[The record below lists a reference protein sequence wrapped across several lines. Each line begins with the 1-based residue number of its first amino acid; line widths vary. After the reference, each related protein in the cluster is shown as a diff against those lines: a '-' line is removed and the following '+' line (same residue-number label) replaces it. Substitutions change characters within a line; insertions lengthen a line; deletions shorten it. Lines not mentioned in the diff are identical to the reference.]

1 MMRRLFGGLLIAVFI
16 AGLFLFPLG
25 CSKSGA
31 DEEVKVDIGGVG
43 ELKEQKQAQIEEW
56 TDS

>member
-1 MMRRLFGGLLIAVFI
+1 MRRLFGGLLILVFI
-16 AGLFLFPLG
+16 AGLFFFSLG
-25 CSKSGA
+25 CGKSGN